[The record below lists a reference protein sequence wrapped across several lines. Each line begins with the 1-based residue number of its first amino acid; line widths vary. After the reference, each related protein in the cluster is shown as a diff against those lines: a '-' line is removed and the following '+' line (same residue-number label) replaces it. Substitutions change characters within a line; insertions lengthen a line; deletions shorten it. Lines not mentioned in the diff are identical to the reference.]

1 MKDTLKNTK
10 ALAAAALMTAFT
22 CVATMIIHIPTP
34 TLGYIHPGDCMV
46 LLSGIIL
53 GPVIGGAAAGL
64 GSCLADAFTGYTIY
78 IIPTFVIK
86 ALTAAI
92 AGALYRKLVRRHS
105 RTAGFLAAGTA
116 AECNMVFGYFVNK
129 IVKIMFLAG
138 SVSRENFLAGVTG
151 AVAGLIPD
159 SAQGI
164 AGILLGL
171 VLLPALCR
179 IPEVRSLMSP
189 EGSRNRQAV

>member
-1 MKDTLKNTK
+1 MKETLKDTK

-53 GPVIGGAAAGL
+53 GPVVGGVAAGL

-86 ALTAAI
+86 MVTAMI
-92 AGALYRKLVRRHS
+92 ASMLF
-105 RTAGFLAAGTA
+105 RTLSHKFNRTTAFILAGVA
-116 AECNMVFGYFVNK
+116 AEINMVFGYFINK
-129 IVKIMFLAG
+129 IIKTMFLAG
-138 SVSRENFLAGVTG
+138 AWNPEGFLAGLAAAVGGLFPDSIQGVTG
-151 AVAGLIPD
+151 VV
-159 SAQGI
+159 
-164 AGILLGL
+164 LGL
-171 VLLPALCR
+171 VLLPILCK
-179 IPEVRSLMSP
+179 IPDVRRWMNLSKAS
-189 EGSRNRQAV
+189 